1 MQDPANRTLNQL
13 EGATERPTG
22 LSEQAQRARELRNVR
37 LNDLQVEDL
46 RVLIVEDQGLGYVVP
61 LALDVLAIRPDAAG
75 RFAGDLLAA
84 VERLPSGFWLTHP
97 DLRRRIER
105 IQARRLADE
114 FGD

>member
-1 MQDPANRTLNQL
+1 M
-13 EGATERPTG
+13 
-22 LSEQAQRARELRNVR
+22 RNT
-37 LNDLQVEDL
+37 
-46 RVLIVEDQGLGYVVP
+46 P
-61 LALDVLAIRPDAAG
+61 LATIDALPLDVLAIRPDAAG

-84 VERLPSGFWLTHP
+84 VERLPSGFWLTHA